1 MWKLRHFFK
10 RIKNLI
16 RWAPIIWNDQ
26 DWDYF
31 HIYNILKHKLVF
43 MAEHMYNKGYHESS
57 KQEGDRM
64 MLCVRLINK
73 VQNEYY
79 MDELINDDEITIEKI
94 RAGQKKH
101 DKAKKLLFKILEQ
114 NIERW
119 WD

>member
-1 MWKLRHFFK
+1 MWKLRQFFK

-16 RWAPIIWNDQ
+16 RWVPIIWNDQ

-43 MAEHMYNKGYHESS
+43 MAEHMYINGYHELS

-73 VQNEYY
+73 IQDEEYIN
-79 MDELINDDEITIEKI
+79 ELINSNKLTFSDI
-94 RAGQKKH
+94 QKSEAKH
-101 DKAKKLLFKILEQ
+101 NKAKKLLFKILEQ

>member
-1 MWKLRHFFK
+1 MWKIKQFFK

-16 RWAPIIWNDQ
+16 RWTPILWSDQ
-26 DWDYF
+26 DWDYSYL
-31 HIYNILKHKLVF
+31 YNILKHKLIF
-43 MAEHMYNKGYHESS
+43 MAEHMYNNGYHELS
-57 KQEGDRM
+57 KQDGDRM

-73 VQNEYY
+73 IQEDNF
-79 MDELINDDEITIEKI
+79 DI
-94 RAGQKKH
+94 KH